1 MARKKSVEDVDVR
14 GKRVLV
20 RVDFNVPQDKSG
32 AITDDTRIRVS
43 LPTIQY
49 LRDKG
54 AKVILCSHLGRPDGK
69 VVEKMRMGPVA
80 ARLSQLLGT
89 PVQTVKDCVGP
100 EVKKAVSRLKGR
112 EVLLLENL
120 RFHSEEEENDPSFS
134 RSLAKL
140 ADIYVNDAFG
150 TAHRA
155 HASTEGVTKYLPAVA
170 GFLMQKEL
178 QALGQAIESPA
189 RPFAAVVGGA
199 KVEDKIAL
207 LENIAGKVNSLL
219 VGGGMVATFLKAGS
233 GGQDATTASVK
244 KVMEKAKKNGVKVLL
259 ASDVVVA
266 RSADAPETAK
276 EVAVGEVHEG
286 WAIVDIGPLTIKEF
300 SAELTRCKT
309 VLWNGPM
316 GIFEVPRFAR
326 GTEAIAKTLAG
337 LKAVTIIGGG
347 STAEA
352 VNGMKLGDKM
362 THVST
367 GGGAV
372 LMFLEGR
379 ELPGVAALLDN

>member
-14 GKRVLV
+14 GKIVLV

-32 AITDDTRIRVS
+32 AITDDIRIRVS

-89 PVQTVKDCVGP
+89 QVQTVKDCVGP

-120 RFHSEEEENDPSFS
+120 RFHAEEEENDPSFS

-150 TAHRA
+150 AAHRA
-155 HASTEGVTKYLPAVA
+155 HASTEGVTRYLPAVA

-178 QALGQAIESPA
+178 QALGQALGSPA

-199 KVEDKIAL
+199 KVEDKLAL

-219 VGGGMVATFLKAGS
+219 VGGGMVATFLKARS

-266 RSADAPETAK
+266 TSADAPETAK
-276 EVAVGEVHEG
+276 EVAVGEVPEG

-379 ELPGVAALLDN
+379 ELPGVAALLDK

>member
-219 VGGGMVATFLKAGS
+219 VGGGMVATFLKARS

-276 EVAVGEVHEG
+276 EVAVGQVPEG

-347 STAEA
+347 STAE
-352 VNGMKLGDKM
+352 VVDGMKLGDKM

-367 GGGAV
+367 GGGAA
-372 LMFLEGR
+372 LMFLEGK
-379 ELPGVAALLDN
+379 ELPGVAALLDK

>member
-32 AITDDTRIRVS
+32 AITDDIRIRAS

-69 VVEKMRMGPVA
+69 VVEKMRIGPVA
-80 ARLSQLLGT
+80 ARLSQLLGA
-89 PVQTVKDCVGP
+89 PVVTARDCVGP
-100 EVKKAVSRLKGR
+100 EVEKVAGRLKGG

-120 RFHSEEEENDPSFS
+120 RFHSEEEENDPSFA

-155 HASTEGVTKYLPAVA
+155 HASTEGVARYLPAVA

-178 QALGQAIESPA
+178 QALGQALGSPA
-189 RPFAAVVGGA
+189 RPFAAVIGGA
-199 KVEDKIAL
+199 KVEDKLAL
-207 LENIAGKVNSLL
+207 LANIAGKVNSLL
-219 VGGGMVATFLKAGS
+219 IGGGMVATFLKAVS
-233 GGQDATTASVK
+233 GGQDAITASVK
-244 KVMEKAKKNGVKVLL
+244 KVMEKAKQNGVKVLL

-276 EVAVGEVHEG
+276 EVAVGEAPEG

-300 SAELTRCKT
+300 SAELTGCKT

-352 VNGMKLGDKM
+352 VDGMKLGDKM

-367 GGGAV
+367 GGGAA
-372 LMFLEGR
+372 LQFLEGK
-379 ELPGVAALLDN
+379 ELPGVAALLDK

>member
-32 AITDDTRIRVS
+32 AITDDIRIRVS

-150 TAHRA
+150 AAHRA
-155 HASTEGVTKYLPAVA
+155 HASTEGVTRYLPAVA

-219 VGGGMVATFLKAGS
+219 VGGGMVATFLKAGV

-276 EVAVGEVHEG
+276 EVAVGQVPEG

-379 ELPGVAALLDN
+379 ELPGVAALLDK